1 MKRKKSKF
9 FASLGIVLS
18 IIFIFVVG
26 FYFTLDKLL
35 VPKYFSK
42 YNIYNMKELVEV
54 VKTMYLIPD
63 ESTFIKNPFTKND
76 ESSAENKLLRVGFP
90 KTANGKIDYSKIT
103 DSDFAIITSEDY
115 EDDHLALSD
124 REIASIMY
132 QILDSGVLIS
142 ELGGLS
148 YLDTLNMFIKEVS
161 IIPSGTSQSLI
172 IGKDSFESF
181 SEANISIIIK
191 IDMTS
196 AISRMA
202 ESFDTPLFLL
212 NMLIPN
218 TVYMTTSFDAI
229 KNNDDGSWAYKNSSL
244 SINGKTAKQSEV
256 VLNLLISFIYSN
268 DGTMTIQ
275 NLADE
280 ISEMS
285 LLCFD
290 LIGEI
295 DFTNSIKNGSMP
307 QNGVIIHLLKS
318 S

>member
-18 IIFIFVVG
+18 IIIVFVVG
-26 FYFTLDKLL
+26 FYFVLDKLL

-42 YNIYNMKELVEV
+42 YNIHNMKELTDV
-54 VKTMYLIPD
+54 VKTMYVIPD
-63 ESTFIKNPFTKND
+63 ESTFINNPFTKND
-76 ESSAENKLLRVGFP
+76 ETSAENKLLSVGFP
-90 KTANGKIDYSKIT
+90 KTASGKIDYSKIT
-103 DSDFAIITSEDY
+103 GEDFAVITSPDY
-115 EDDHLALSD
+115 EDDHLGLTD
-124 REIASIMY
+124 REIAAVMA
-132 QILDSGVLIS
+132 QILDSGVLVP

-148 YLDTLNMFIKEVS
+148 YLDTLNMYVKEVS
-161 IIPSGTSQSLI
+161 ITPLGTNKSI
-172 IGKDSFESF
+172 VIGKETFESF

-218 TVYMTTSFDAI
+218 TVYMSTSFDAV
-229 KNNDDGSWAYKNSSL
+229 KNEDGSWGYKNSSL

-268 DGTMTIQ
+268 DPTMTIQ
-275 NLADE
+275 KLADE
-280 ISEMS
+280 ISSMS

-290 LIGEI
+290 LIGDI
-295 DFTNSIKNGSMP
+295 NFTKGIKNGSLS
-307 QNGVIIHLLKS
+307 QNGVIIHLLKAD
-318 S
+318 